1 MPLFNLGSVL
11 KEKVYD
17 HIDRN
22 IDAHVTRMQ
31 RLLRQPS
38 VSQTGEGMEEIV
50 VLLKD
55 WLKELG
61 CGHVEAVKPDFYWP
75 IVFGEYDTGAER
87 TLILYGMYDVQP
99 VDEHLWK
106 VPPFEAKL
114 VELPPFKRVVMCR
127 GSTNTKGPMSA
138 SLNAL
143 ESIQQAA
150 GELPVNILF
159 VFEGEEEMGSRS
171 MPGFVKKYAEKLSK
185 ADGVYFPIGSQDQNG
200 LARPLLGSEG
210 LLYIEL
216 ETSGKRWGRG
226 PTEFGVHGGYKR
238 ILDSPAW
245 RHIDMLGTLTS
256 ENGNDIHVEGW
267 YDDIAVPTEED
278 KELLEKGYRKSIPA
292 VEVFDPELIKA
303 SMRVNHFKRDMEDPG
318 EILSE
323 MIFSTSFNL
332 DGIWGGWT
340 GPGTKTFLPDKVT
353 SKHNI
358 RFVPRQTLNG
368 LQKKIR
374 DHLDSHDYGDVEL
387 RKLGGYSWG
396 LGRYKDP
403 VAEAMYDALEE
414 FGCSYS
420 LNPPVGAFQF
430 TSPAWP
436 AYVFLDPPLEVP
448 IIGGSLGHGALAHSP
463 NEYYVVE
470 GCDAKH
476 GRVHGLAGA
485 EKSMVSF
492 IYHFANR

>member
-1 MPLFNLGSVL
+1 MES

-17 HIDRN
+17 YIDGNLDSHIESMR
-22 IDAHVTRMQ
+22 

-38 VSQTGEGMEEIV
+38 ISQTGEGMEEIV
-50 VLLKD
+50 ALLMD
-55 WLKELG
+55 LLRDLG
-61 CGHVEAVKPDFYWP
+61 CGHVEAAKPDYYWP
-75 IVFGEYDTGAER
+75 IVYGEYDAGAEK

-99 VDEHLWK
+99 VEPELWR
-106 VPPFEAKL
+106 VPPFEGRL
-114 VELPPFKRVVMCR
+114 VELPPFKTVVMNR
-127 GSTNTKGPMSA
+127 GSTNTKGPMAA

-143 ESIQQAA
+143 EAIQQAA

-171 MPGFVKKYAEKLSK
+171 MPGFVKRYASRLKR

-216 ETSGKRWGRG
+216 ETTGKSWGRG

-245 RHIDMLGTLTS
+245 RHIDMLSTLTGDA
-256 ENGNDIHVEGW
+256 GNTIHIEGW
-267 YDDIAVPTEED
+267 YDDIDVPTDED
-278 KELLEKGYRKSIPA
+278 NKLLKEGYRESVPA
-292 VEVFDPELIKA
+292 VEVFDPELIKT
-303 SMRVNHFKRDMEDPG
+303 SMKVDHYKGDMVEPG

-323 MIFSTSFNL
+323 LIFGTSFNL

-340 GPGTKTFLPDKVT
+340 GPGTKTFLPTKVT

-358 RFVPRQTLNG
+358 RFVPMQTLDG
-368 LQKKIR
+368 LQALIR
-374 DHLDSHDYGDVEL
+374 KHLDAKGYGDVEI
-387 RKLGGYSWG
+387 RRLGGYNWG
-396 LGRYKDP
+396 LGRYRDP

-414 FGCSYS
+414 FGCRYS
-420 LNPPVGAFQF
+420 LLPPVGAFQF

-436 AYVFLDPPLEVP
+436 AYVFLDPPLAVP

-463 NEYYVVE
+463 DEYYVVE
-470 GCDAKH
+470 GCDSKY

-492 IYHFANR
+492 LYHFASR

>member
-1 MPLFNLGSVL
+1 MEA
-11 KEKVYD
+11 KEKVYEY
-17 HIDRN
+17 IDEN
-22 IDAHVTRMQ
+22 IDSHIEAMRK
-31 RLLRQPS
+31 LLMQPS
-38 VSQTGEGMEEIV
+38 VSQTGEGMEETV
-50 VLLKD
+50 GLLMD
-55 WLKELG
+55 WLWELG
-61 CGHVEAVKPDFYWP
+61 CGHVEAAKPDYYWP
-75 IVFGEYDTGAER
+75 IVYGEYDAGAEK

-99 VDEHLWK
+99 VEPELWK
-106 VPPFEAKL
+106 VPPFEGRL
-114 VELPPFKRVVMCR
+114 VELPPFKKVVMNR
-127 GSTNTKGPMSA
+127 GSTNTKGPMAA
-138 SLNAL
+138 SINAL
-143 ESIQQAA
+143 GAIKEAA
-150 GELPVNILF
+150 GELPVNVLF
-159 VFEGEEEMGSRS
+159 VFEGEEEMGSKS
-171 MPGFVKKYAEKLSK
+171 MPGFVEKYASRLKRAE
-185 ADGVYFPIGSQDQNG
+185 GVYFPIGSQDQNG

-226 PTEFGVHGGYKR
+226 PTEFGVHGAYKR

-245 RHIDMLGTLTS
+245 RHIDMLSTLTS
-256 ENGNDIHVEGW
+256 DAGNEIHVEGW
-267 YDDIAVPTEED
+267 FDEIEVPTEED
-278 KELLEKGYRKSIPA
+278 RELMEKGFRGSIPA
-292 VEVFDPELIKA
+292 VELFDPGLIKA
-303 SMRVNHFKRDMEDPG
+303 SMKVNHFKEDMVEPG

-358 RFVPRQTLNG
+358 RFVPKQTLDG
-368 LQKKIR
+368 LYDKIR
-374 DHLDSHDYGDVEL
+374 RHLDGHGYGDVEL
-387 RKLGGYSWG
+387 RKLAGYSWG
-396 LGRYKDP
+396 LGKYMDP
-403 VAEAMYDALEE
+403 VAEALYKALEE
-414 FGCSYS
+414 FGCKYS

-470 GCDAKH
+470 GCEAKY

-492 IYHFANR
+492 LYNFAAR